1 MKNRLTVEGEGIS
14 FSYSL
19 DIQPPLSLDQ
29 RHCHDFYEILYIT
42 EGDGSFFIE
51 GSSYSIKPGDLLF
64 IRPLEYHYLKIN
76 DKIPYER
83 HVIHFTSSTLFEGAQ
98 GSLDKIISVDSA
110 YGSRVFSARYMP
122 GYVNAIFSRF
132 EAAEKLER
140 DEQLLYAKML
150 LSELIMILSTA
161 RGEKLTYSEEE
172 LGSRVIRFLNDNIE
186 KNITLDH
193 LARRFFVSKYYLCRA
208 FKKYNGISI
217 HGYINQKR
225 VMYAKQLIEQGETAS
240 GAAYRVGFG
249 DYSAFYRAYKK
260 VIGRPPT
267 HQASEDRLIEEP
279 ENLEADEI
287 ELLEEQKNDVM
298 LDTADASIEERSIED
313 V

>member
-1 MKNRLTVEGEGIS
+1 MKNRLVIEGEGIN

-19 DIQPPLSLDQ
+19 DVQPPEALEQ

-42 EGDGSFFIE
+42 EGEGNFFIE

-64 IRPLEYHYLKIN
+64 IRPLEYHYLKVS
-76 DKIPYER
+76 DRIPYER
-83 HVIHFTSSTLFEGAQ
+83 HVIHFTPSALLEGALS
-98 GSLDKIISVDSA
+98 SLEKIISLDSA
-110 YGSRVFSARYMP
+110 YGSRVFVARLLPQYI
-122 GYVNAIFSRF
+122 NAIFSRF
-132 EAAEKLER
+132 EAVENLER
-140 DEQLLYAKML
+140 EEQILYVRML
-150 LSELIMILSTA
+150 LSELILMLSTVH
-161 RGEKLTYSEEE
+161 GEKLAYSEEE
-172 LGSRVIRFLNDNIE
+172 LGSRVIRFLNDNID
-186 KNITLDH
+186 KSITLDH

-260 VIGRPPT
+260 VVGRPPCW
-267 HQASEDRLIEEP
+267 QPGESERCKLIDEGSVVIYDAEEGR
-279 ENLEADEI
+279 
-287 ELLEEQKNDVM
+287 
-298 LDTADASIEERSIED
+298 T
-313 V
+313 